1 MRRFADIFYIFTKL
15 TTSLILLILLIL
27 LLYALYLSYAGV
39 DKASEK
45 FENKF
50 LMITKEI
57 NENSSKLINL
67 EKINQNNENL
77 LKNINKN
84 INNSQDKQ
92 KILKI
97 EKKIDLLM
105 GQIEKINEQFVKVNF
120 NKEKKYKEKYE
131 NLPSSVFQEIKSI
144 KGLIIEKYKSG
155 KLVNIEI
162 EILKNYST
170 NTPDEIFEKLYIIE
184 SKNFIGIESLLV
196 EFDSSTEQ
204 YIKNIFIENNHN
216 SVIKFLLKYIDIKPN
231 NLNNY
236 ESEHLNTL
244 VRAKKHLQND
254 EYIESLNQVLLL
266 ENNDKYFK
274 YWKDQINIFLNF
286 NQFLAKV
293 S

>member
-27 LLYALYLSYAGV
+27 LFYALYLSYAGV

-57 NENSSKLINL
+57 DENSSKLINL

>member
-27 LLYALYLSYAGV
+27 LFYALYLSYAGV

-57 NENSSKLINL
+57 DENSSKLINL
-67 EKINQNNENL
+67 EKINKNSENI

-84 INNSQDKQ
+84 INNSQEKQ
-92 KILKI
+92 EILKI

-105 GQIEKINEQFVKVNF
+105 GQIKKIEEQFVKENF
-120 NKEKKYKEKYE
+120 NKEKKYKEIYE
-131 NLPSSVFQEIKSI
+131 NLPSSVIQEIQSI
-144 KGLIIEKYKSG
+144 KELIIEKYKRG
-155 KLVNIEI
+155 KVVNTEI
-162 EILKNYST
+162 EILKNNST
-170 NTPDEIFEKLYIIE
+170 NTPVEIFEKLYLIE

-196 EFDSSTEQ
+196 EFDISTKQ
-204 YIKNIFIENNHN
+204 YVKNIFIENNHS

-231 NLNNY
+231 NLKNY
-236 ESEHLNTL
+236 ESENLNTL
-244 VRAKKHLQND
+244 VRAKKHLENN
-254 EYIESLNQVLLL
+254 EYVESLNQVLLL

-274 YWKDQINIFLNF
+274 YWKDQINMFLNF